1 MDPRY
6 DDGRFLDMSNPS
18 TMHRSRVIRG
28 VRADIESSA
37 RHIMFAIGMEG
48 RYDAKYFVH
57 CIELL
62 EERIVSY
69 HYGFKGAW
77 FSCFVQVGRKGQ
89 VEMLTN
95 AESRSVSA
103 TAKPTLA
110 VSVNVYVNIQPVFFL
125 AGHSRSPRECCDS
138 RTYILQR

>member
-6 DDGRFLDMSNPS
+6 DDGLVPDMSKS
-18 TMHRSRVIRG
+18 SSIHGRKVIQG
-28 VRADIESSA
+28 VRAEIESCA
-37 RHIMFAIGMEG
+37 RHIMSAIRTEC
-48 RYDAKYFVH
+48 RYTAKYFVDV
-57 CIELL
+57 IELL
-62 EERIVSY
+62 DERIVTY
-69 HYGFKGAW
+69 YYGFKGAW

-89 VEMLTN
+89 VDMLTN
-95 AESRSVSA
+95 AESRRVSA

-110 VSVNVYVNIQPVFFL
+110 VSVNVYVNIQPAFFL

>member
-1 MDPRY
+1 MPLRY
-6 DDGRFLDMSNPS
+6 DDDSVLDMSKS
-18 TMHRSRVIRG
+18 TIIHGRIVIQG
-28 VRADIESSA
+28 VRTEIENCA
-37 RHIMFAIGMEG
+37 RHIMSTIGTEC
-48 RYDAKYFVH
+48 RYTAKYFVDV
-57 CIELL
+57 IELL
-62 EERIVSY
+62 EERIVTHY
-69 HYGFKGAW
+69 YGFKGAW

-110 VSVNVYVNIQPVFFL
+110 VSINVYVNIQPVFFRE
-125 AGHSRSPRECCDS
+125 GHNRSPRECCDS